1 VKALSWKRFHA
12 FKVNHQPPSGD
23 SVMTQAFKYFQL
35 SASAIAACVVVSA
48 CGGGSADAPPT
59 NPTVVVVPT
68 GNTGTCVAA
77 TCINFSSAITFGLF
91 ENVDGTV
98 ALANDPK
105 DATNKVAKFIKTPTD
120 KEFFGTT
127 INGGPGPVVLT
138 AANKTVTM
146 RVYSPAIGTNMLL
159 KFEGGTGGPATTEKD
174 VVTTK
179 ANEWET
185 LTFVLPDAGTY
196 STVVLFPNGRSLVT
210 ASKEI
215 FVDEIKFPAVAAPVV
230 VATSFKW
237 ASAYAAGAKT
247 VEGGDFGSFVD
258 GAAPKDYADG
268 GVSPVDAGDPNFYFG
283 FGFNDSTKKANYMG
297 AFVKAPSNGNVNLGG
312 YTTLNL
318 FSWGNAEWLNLSPTF
333 TVILQGAP
341 KVGCGSNSGASEVK
355 LTFVANA
362 AAPKLYALPLANATV
377 NFACNSEA
385 NAKAILTAGIS
396 QINVIADGSANI
408 NYTTKAGTAWPSF
421 MNVGKMTFN

>member
-1 VKALSWKRFHA
+1 M
-12 FKVNHQPPSGD
+12 N
-23 SVMTQAFKYFQL
+23 QAFKYFQL

-59 NPTVVVVPT
+59 NPPVVVVPT

-146 RVYSPAIGTNMLL
+146 RVYSPAVGTNMLL

-174 VVTTK
+174 VATTK

-196 STVVLFPNGRSLVT
+196 STVVLFPNGRGLVT
-210 ASKEI
+210 ATKEI

-230 VATSFKW
+230 AGTSNLVGGVFANNYTGATEAAW
-237 ASAYAAGAKT
+237 ASAQGGSAGRYIDNSVATQDWWTGVAAT
-247 VEGGDFGSFVD
+247 TDNDRS
-258 GAAPKDYADG
+258 
-268 GVSPVDAGDPNFYFG
+268 FYFG
-283 FGFNDSTKKANYMG
+283 YGISSAAKPWGFGGY
-297 AFVKAPSNGNVNLGG
+297 VKAPANGTAIVAAFSSVNVSVWGNIE
-312 YTTLNL
+312 L
-318 FSWGNAEWLNLSPTF
+318 FSKNPNVTLILKGAAAAGCTPE
-333 TVILQGAP
+333 LQG
-341 KVGCGSNSGASEVK
+341 NI
-355 LTFVANA
+355 A
-362 AAPKLYALPLANATV
+362 AKSINAT
-377 NFACNSEA
+377 SY
-385 NAKAILTAGIS
+385 
-396 QINVIADGSANI
+396 VIAKSSLNVKTPCGTLSTTDSIWAAGVNEVHLQVLGANVQ
-408 NYTTKAGTAWPSF
+408 YSTGTAPDYANGLNIGPIIF
-421 MNVGKMTFN
+421 Q